1 MVAWRG
7 AVLAVKAAQALL
19 LFVSLYQTAVT
30 LAGVIVGRP
39 RPRRLPAD
47 LPRFG
52 LVVCA
57 RNEARVIAAII
68 DDFAAQHYPRDR
80 YEVVVVAHNC
90 TDETA
95 AIAASRGVQVVELR
109 TPRPGKAQAV
119 AAGLQHLGD
128 RVDFIGV
135 FDADSRVKPTF
146 LDAVARASRGE
157 DCLQIESVPQRSRG
171 WVGHGHGLDRRARN
185 IFWWRPREALGLGTT
200 INGSGFFVR
209 PRLIREL
216 LPELRTLTEDLELT
230 AHLYAS
236 GHRIAFVSSTQIALQ
251 EPEKLRP
258 MVKQRTRWARGHFG
272 VIRHSWPAVAKRA
285 IVHGDVR
292 AADIAIYMITPS
304 RVLTRTAVS
313 FAFLLALLRLPFALP
328 FRLVLLGMLG
338 EWVLTGAIAFRER
351 LVPRSRAGLLLAFRH
366 GTLGLLWFPIG
377 LWALLT
383 PKIRSWDATPRE
395 DTLPEHEADAVATG

>member
-1 MVAWRG
+1 MVAWRA
-7 AVLAVKAAQALL
+7 AVLALRMAQALL
-19 LFVSLYQTAVT
+19 LFVSLYQTLVT

-39 RPRRLPAD
+39 GRRRRPRV

-57 RNEARVIAAII
+57 RNEAKVISAII
-68 DDFAAQHYPRDR
+68 DDFAKQEYPRDH

-95 AIAASRGVQVVELR
+95 RIAASRGVQVVELQ

-119 AAGLQHLGD
+119 AAGLRHLGD
-128 RVDFIGV
+128 SVDFIGV
-135 FDADSRVKPTF
+135 FDADSRVEPLF
-146 LDAVARASRGE
+146 LDAVARASVGE
-157 DCLQIESVPQRSRG
+157 DCLQIESVPQRARG
-171 WVGHGHGLDRRARN
+171 WVGHGYGLDRRARN

-230 AHLYAS
+230 AHLYAA
-236 GHRIAFVSSTQIALQ
+236 GHRIAFVSSTQVALQ

-258 MVKQRTRWARGHFG
+258 MVKQRTRWARGHLG
-272 VIRHSWPAVAKRA
+272 VIRHSWPGVAKRA
-285 IVHGDVR
+285 LRGDVR
-292 AADIAIYMITPS
+292 AADMALYMIIPS

-313 FAFLLALLRLPFALP
+313 LSFLLALLGLPSALP
-328 FRLVLLGMLG
+328 LRLVAAGMLG
-338 EWVLTGAIAFRER
+338 EWVVTGAIAFRER
-351 LVPRSRAGLLLAFRH
+351 LVPRSRHGLGLAFRH

-377 LWALLT
+377 LWALVT
-383 PKIRSWDATPRE
+383 PKIQSWDATPRE
-395 DTLPEHEADAVATG
+395 DTLHDHEPDAIATI